1 MRFGYLGCR
10 PRREHLSSEILKIVL
25 LTISAAVSGSDLG
38 YLLHKNPA
46 RLHSFELPFG
56 KAHVFYPHQNE
67 QAARVAL
74 LLDIDP
80 IGLVRGKGRAEGALD
95 QYVNDRPYVASSFLS
110 VAIARVFGTAM
121 NGRSK
126 ERPQLAEQPVMW
138 EAVLTC
144 VPAQGGEPFLRALF
158 VPLGYELRAERHAP
172 DEPYYTVSLKGAVRL
187 RDLLTHIYVL
197 VPVLDADKHYW
208 VGKDEVE
215 KLLSKG
221 EGWLAG
227 HPEKEAI
234 AARYLRFDRALTREA
249 LARLVE
255 DDLEDPSET
264 DASRLKEE
272 LALEAPLRL
281 WEQRIDSV
289 VSALATQ
296 QPKSV
301 VDLGCGE
308 GKLLKALL
316 EDRSIERIVGMDVSS
331 RTLETAARRLR
342 LEQMAPA
349 LRLRIELIQGSLLYR
364 DQRLQGFDA
373 ATLTEVIEHLDQPR
387 LAALE
392 RVVFENAQPK
402 TVIVTTPNAEYN
414 VRFPSLP
421 AGTFR
426 HKDHR
431 FEWTRSEFGA
441 WAESLCSRFGYRVRF
456 VSVGAEDPSLGSPTQ
471 MGVFTR

>member
-1 MRFGYLGCR
+1 M
-10 PRREHLSSEILKIVL
+10 L
-25 LTISAAVSGSDLG
+25 LTISAPVSGSDLG

-46 RLHSFELPFG
+46 RAHSFELPFG
-56 KAHVFYPHQNE
+56 KAHVFYPHRSYQSS
-67 QAARVAL
+67 QVAL

-80 IGLVRGKGRAEGALD
+80 IGLVRGKGRAEGAVQGALD
-95 QYVNDRPYVASSFLS
+95 RYVNDRPYVASSFLS
-110 VAIARVFGTAM
+110 VAISRVFGTAM

-126 ERPQLAEQPVMW
+126 ERQQLAEQRL
-138 EAVLTC
+138 ALDTVLTA
-144 VPAQGGEPFLRALF
+144 VPALGGEPFLRSLF
-158 VPLGYELRAERHAP
+158 EPLGYEVRTEHHSLDSKFPEWG
-172 DEPYYTVSLKGAVRL
+172 ESWYYTVSLKGTVRL
-187 RDLLTHIYVL
+187 QDLLTHIYVL
-197 VPVLDADKHYW
+197 VPVLDLDKHYW

-227 HPEKEAI
+227 HPEKETI

-255 DDLEDPSET
+255 DDLQDPTET
-264 DASRLKEE
+264 DASHLKEE

-289 VSALATQ
+289 VSALSTQ
-296 QPKSV
+296 HPKSV

-331 RTLETAARRLR
+331 RSLETASRRLH
-342 LEQMAPA
+342 LEHMAPVQRA
-349 LRLRIELIQGSLLYR
+349 RIELIQGSLLYR
-364 DQRLQGFDA
+364 DKRLHGFDA

-392 RVVFENAQPK
+392 RVVFEQAQPK

-431 FEWTRSEFGA
+431 FEWSRSEFGA
-441 WAESLCSRFGYRVRF
+441 WAESICDRFGYRVRF
-456 VSVGAEDPSLGSPTQ
+456 ALVGPEDASLGSPTQ

>member
-1 MRFGYLGCR
+1 
-10 PRREHLSSEILKIVL
+10 VL

-38 YLLHKNPA
+38 YLLHKHPA
-46 RLHSFELPFG
+46 RVHSFELPCG
-56 KAHVFYPHQNE
+56 KAYVFYPHQNE
-67 QAARVAL
+67 QASQAAL

-80 IGLVRGKGRAEGALD
+80 IGLVRGKGQAEGALD

-126 ERPQLAEQPVMW
+126 ERQQLAEQTFPL
-138 EAVLTC
+138 EAVITA

-158 VPLGYELRAERHAP
+158 EPLGYEVRAERHSP
-172 DEPYYTVSLKGAVRL
+172 DESYFTVTLKGTVRL
-187 RDLLTHIYVL
+187 QDLLTHIYVL

-227 HPEKEAI
+227 HPEKETI
-234 AARYLRFDRALTREA
+234 ASRYLRFDRTLTREA

-255 DDLEDPSET
+255 DDLEDPEET
-264 DASRLKEE
+264 DASHLKEE

-281 WEQRIDSV
+281 WEQRIDAV
-289 VSALATQ
+289 VAALATQ
-296 QPKSV
+296 HPKSV

-331 RTLETAARRLR
+331 RSLETASRRLR
-342 LEQMAPA
+342 LDQMAPA
-349 LRLRIELIQGSLLYR
+349 LRSRIELMQGSLLYR
-364 DQRLQGFDA
+364 DQRLHGFDA
-373 ATLTEVIEHLDQPR
+373 ATLTEVIEHLDEAR

-392 RVVFENAQPK
+392 RVVFEQAQPK
-402 TVIVTTPNAEYN
+402 TVIVTTPNVEYN

-421 AGTFR
+421 AGNFR

-431 FEWTRSEFGA
+431 FEWSRSEFGA
-441 WAESLCSRFGYRVRF
+441 WSESVCDRFGYRVRF
-456 VSVGAEDPSLGSPTQ
+456 VSVGPEDPALGSPTQ